1 MSTANTASVKKI
13 AICGLANA
21 GKTTLIRTLQHKY
34 HIGKVLLQLG
44 ALNAIKSLYLDK
56 RLRFGISEGKS
67 QYQKQYLANPDRYF
81 SDLGFLFYVIDIQD
95 SAHFAD
101 SLEYFQKFIIMPNP

>member
-34 HIGKVLLQLG
+34 HIGESLTPTRGVERNQITLFGQA
-44 ALNAIKSLYLDK
+44 ALIWDLEWQ
-56 RLRFGISEGKS
+56 G
-67 QYQKQYLANPDRYF
+67 QY
-81 SDLGFLFYVIDIQD
+81 
-95 SAHFAD
+95 
-101 SLEYFQKFIIMPNP
+101 